1 MIFTLRQPVLPLFCD
16 DIRAYLLL
24 LQIGIDRNDV
34 NKVFIQ
40 LTLEFLTKQVRCL

>member
-16 DIRAYLLL
+16 DIRAYLL